1 MAKTTLHVPNISCHH
16 CVMTI
21 QRELQPVEGISHV
34 EGDVEAKTV
43 TLEYRDEAA
52 LAQAKEVLA
61 EVGYPV
67 AE

>member
-1 MAKTTLHVPNISCHH
+1 MAKITLHVPNISCHH

-21 QRELQPVEGISHV
+21 QRGLQPVEGVSQV

-43 TLEYRDEAA
+43 TLEYRDEET
-52 LAQAKEVLA
+52 LARAKQVLA
-61 EVGYPV
+61 EIGYPV